1 MMPRLSGPSRP
12 PASGGKPRRLVILLH
27 GLGADGNDLIGLAPY
42 WARLLPDAEFLSPN
56 APFPCDMAPYGYQW
70 FSSQD
75 RSPEAVLGGVRAA
88 APILDAFIDEAL
100 EERGLG
106 SSELALVG
114 FSQGTMMSL
123 FVGLRRAEPVAG
135 IVGFSGRLLA
145 PELLAGELRS
155 RPPVLLV
162 HGTDDPLVP
171 YSSLAAAETTLKA
184 AGGAGRDGDL
194 GRHRP
199 LDRRPRVAARRAVS
213 QERAQRDD
221 ALTTPS
227 PERRGSR
234 TPRIL
239 GESHSAAPS
248 TRPSTLPSRSIRK
261 LVGKPRT
268 SKACPTSLLGSI

>member
-56 APFPCDMAPYGYQW
+56 APFPCDMAPHGYQW

-106 SSELALVG
+106 SRELALVG

-123 FVGLRRAEPVAG
+123 FVGLRRAQPVAG

-145 PELLAGELRS
+145 PELLAEELRS
-155 RPPVLLV
+155 RPPILLV
-162 HGTDDPLVP
+162 HGTEDPLVP

-184 AGGAGRDGDL
+184 AGVPVETVTSVGIGHSIDDQGLRRGGRFLKDVLSG
-194 GRHRP
+194 
-199 LDRRPRVAARRAVS
+199 
-213 QERAQRDD
+213 
-221 ALTTPS
+221 TTP
-227 PERRGSR
+227 
-234 TPRIL
+234 
-239 GESHSAAPS
+239 
-248 TRPSTLPSRSIRK
+248 
-261 LVGKPRT
+261 
-268 SKACPTSLLGSI
+268 

>member
-100 EERGLG
+100 EQRGLG
-106 SSELALVG
+106 SGELALVG

-145 PELLAGELRS
+145 PELLASELRS
-155 RPPVLLV
+155 RPPILLV
-162 HGTDDPLVP
+162 HGTEDPLVP
-171 YSSLAAAETTLKA
+171 YSSLAAAKTTLKA
-184 AGGAGRDGDL
+184 AGVPVETVTSVGIGHSIDDQGL
-194 GRHRP
+194 
-199 LDRRPRVAARRAVS
+199 RRGGQFLKKVLS
-213 QERAQRDD
+213 G
-221 ALTTPS
+221 TTP
-227 PERRGSR
+227 
-234 TPRIL
+234 
-239 GESHSAAPS
+239 
-248 TRPSTLPSRSIRK
+248 
-261 LVGKPRT
+261 
-268 SKACPTSLLGSI
+268 